1 MRSADAAHFTL
12 DPRLV
17 FLNHG
22 SFGACP
28 KAIQDAQTAIR
39 AELEADPLGFFEAL
53 PERIDVARR
62 EAAALVLADPAG
74 FVFVRNATMGVNA
87 VLQSFPLA
95 AGDEVLTTDHA
106 YAACKNALTYWAGRA
121 GAIVR
126 VASVPFP
133 IAHEDEVLAAIEAAV
148 TPRTRLAM
156 IDHVTSPTGL
166 VFPIERI
173 VRSLEARGVAVL
185 VDGAHAPGMVPLALD
200 RMAPSFYTGNF
211 HKWIC
216 APKGAAM
223 LWVRED
229 RRAQMHPTSISHGF
243 TARTS
248 RGALH
253 DEFDWTGTD
262 DPSPWLL
269 VGQAARTMAEM
280 AGSLGALMQSNRAL
294 ALEARQILTTK
305 LGIAPPAPE
314 SMIGTLVA
322 VPLPPRAD
330 AAEGRDPLYEALTAR
345 GFRVPVMPWPT
356 PRSRMLRISAQRYN
370 DRSEYEAL
378 ADAVI
383 SLRGHVVTASTD

>member
-1 MRSADAAHFTL
+1 MRSPDARHFVI
-12 DPRLV
+12 DPSLV

-28 KAIQDAQTAIR
+28 RSI
-39 AELEADPLGFFEAL
+39 LEAHTALRLAWETDPLGFFDGLED
-53 PERIDVARR
+53 RIDAART
-62 EAAALVLADPAG
+62 EAAALVGASRDG

-95 AGDEVLTTDHA
+95 PGDLVLTTDHA
-106 YAACKNALTYWAGRA
+106 YAACKNALDYWAGRS
-121 GAIVR
+121 GASVV
-126 VASVPFP
+126 VARVPFP
-133 IAHEDEVLAAIEAAV
+133 LTHEDQVLDAIEAAV
-148 TPRTRLAM
+148 TPRVRLAM
-156 IDHVTSPTGL
+156 IDHITSPTGL

-173 VRSLEARGVAVL
+173 VQRLEARGVAVL
-185 VDGAHAPGMVPLALD
+185 VDGAHAPGMVPLAID

-229 RRAQMHPTSISHGF
+229 WRSKIHPTSISHGF
-243 TARTS
+243 TARTP

-269 VGQAARTMAEM
+269 VGEAARTMASM
-280 AGSLGALMQSNRAL
+280 AGSMDALMQSNRAL
-294 ALEARQILTTK
+294 ALEARRILTTK
-305 LGIAPPAPE
+305 LGVAAPAPE

-322 VPLPPRAD
+322 IPLAARTD
-330 AAEGRDPLYEALTAR
+330 AGAGRDPLYDALKAR
-345 GFRVPVMPWPT
+345 RFRVPVMPWPG
-356 PRSRMLRISAQRYN
+356 PRDRILRVSAQRYN
-370 DRSEYEAL
+370 DPSQYEAL
-378 ADAVI
+378 ADAVNA
-383 SLRGHVVTASTD
+383 LRTAL

>member
-1 MRSADAAHFTL
+1 MRSSDARHFVL
-12 DPRLV
+12 DPKLV

-28 KAIQDAQTAIR
+28 RIILDAQTAIR
-39 AELEADPLGFFEAL
+39 AELEADPLGFFESL
-53 PERIDVARR
+53 PERIDVARL
-62 EAAALVLADPAG
+62 EAAKIVGADPAG
-74 FVFVRNATMGVNA
+74 LVFVRNATMGVNA
-87 VLQSFPLA
+87 VLQSFPLR

-106 YAACKNALTYWAGRA
+106 YAACKNALVHWAERA
-121 GAIVR
+121 GAKVVI
-126 VASVPFP
+126 AKVPFP
-133 IAHEDEVLAAIEAAV
+133 IAHEDEVLTAIEAAV

-156 IDHVTSPTGL
+156 IDHVTSPTGI

-173 VRSLEARGVAVL
+173 VKALEARGVAVL
-185 VDGAHAPGMVPLALD
+185 VDGAHAPGMVPLAID

-223 LWVRED
+223 LWMRED
-229 RRAQMHPTSISHGF
+229 RRAMMHPTSVSHGY
-243 TARTS
+243 TARTF

-269 VGQAARTMAEM
+269 VGRSASALAEI
-280 AGSLGALMQSNRAL
+280 AGSMDALMQSNRAL

-305 LGIAPPAPE
+305 LGVAAPAPE

-322 VPLPPRAD
+322 VQLHARTDASAD
-330 AAEGRDPLYEALTAR
+330 RDPLYTALFEQ
-345 GFRVPVMPWPT
+345 GFRVPVMPWPG
-356 PRSRMLRISAQRYN
+356 PRERILRISAQRYN
-370 DRSEYEAL
+370 HPSQYEAL
-378 ADAVI
+378 ADALI
-383 SLRGHVVTASTD
+383 ALRSSGMVL